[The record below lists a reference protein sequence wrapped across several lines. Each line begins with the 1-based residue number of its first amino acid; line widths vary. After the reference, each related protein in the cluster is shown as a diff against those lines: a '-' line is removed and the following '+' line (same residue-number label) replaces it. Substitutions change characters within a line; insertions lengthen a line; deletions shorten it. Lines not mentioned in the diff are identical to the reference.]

1 MRLNYRSGLLLTFG
15 CLFAIFTAG
24 VILVEQMTQR
34 SFKKE
39 ALIERLTEYAT
50 IVEKASTNASA
61 SDWSAIR
68 SLLPLLPDSIR
79 ISIIDPTGKVLF
91 DNVVN
96 DPTLLPNH
104 LLRKEIIEADSHP
117 TGVDVRRSLSTGEEY
132 IYLALKSKKQ
142 YIRIA
147 LPYDVAAREFL
158 RVDNIF
164 LYWMVILFI
173 AILFLLNSTTT
184 YFGQSIARL
193 RDFAINPQKNGAP
206 DSFPNNELGEIGKQ
220 IAANYLQLNIKNRE
234 ISHERERLLQHI
246 LSSREGICFFD
257 AHQKVTFFNG
267 LFLQYLN
274 SLSDQVYSNPSDCLQ
289 DDLFIQEKEFIANS
303 SLPYHT
309 NQIDKQGKQFAVRV
323 NRFDDGGFEIALND
337 ITEVEK
343 TRLLKQELTGNIAH
357 ELRTPVTG
365 IRGYL
370 ETVLEQPLEEELRT
384 HFIRQAYQQT
394 LALSDLIRDMSLIT
408 KMEEA
413 PRLFAMDR
421 VEIGQWYRRLT
432 EEFAQE
438 FLKQKATLRWDI
450 PQDLVV
456 WGNANLLY
464 AIFRNLTEN
473 ALRYA
478 GEGITI
484 GAEVY
489 RQDGNF
495 LYFSFYDTGTGIQD
509 EKHFSRLF
517 ERFYRISEGRT
528 RDSGGTGLGL
538 SIVKNAVL
546 LHKGEIT
553 VKNRSGGGLE
563 FLFRLPEHTT
573 DTSPSSP
580 FVIKE

>member
-39 ALIERLTEYAT
+39 GLIERLTEYAT

-370 ETVLEQPLEEELRT
+370 ETVLEHPLEEELRT